1 MVHDCAHRRYKKW
14 LHRRPPPHAQREIS
28 EIYLTRSSGNGSGQG
43 TRPRPQLP
51 FNDVPRPHLQSSNIP
66 SWWPRS
72 GILRQDNRQPSSV
85 CSCQYS
91 SHARWKA
98 SSRIR
103 CQSIY
108 CQWWLRG
115 PVSPCSTGLGLA
127 TALAVSVIGTQVKP
141 RPKPRTSVQPHC
153 LLICF
158 TAIWALASNTT
169 SLNVEMWRAVSTAA
183 QDGRT
188 RRVQIYAPP
197 P

>member
-1 MVHDCAHRRYKKW
+1 MTSLDPIFNPPTFLLVAEVGDFEAGQQAAIHR
-14 LHRRPPPHAQREIS
+14 LF
-28 EIYLTRSSGNGSGQG
+28 
-43 TRPRPQLP
+43 LP
-51 FNDVPRPHLQSSNIP
+51 IFIP
-66 SWWPRS
+66 CTVESFFPDP
-72 GILRQDNRQPSSV
+72 LP
-85 CSCQYS
+85 
-91 SHARWKA
+91 
-98 SSRIR
+98 
-103 CQSIY
+103 SIY

-115 PVSPCSTGLGLA
+115 PVSPSSTGLGLA